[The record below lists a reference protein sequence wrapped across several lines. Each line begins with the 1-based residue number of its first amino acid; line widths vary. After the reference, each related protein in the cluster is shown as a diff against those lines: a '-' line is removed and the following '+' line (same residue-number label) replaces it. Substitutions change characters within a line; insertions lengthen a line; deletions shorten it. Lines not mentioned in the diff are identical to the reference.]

1 MSEKRVSIKSNLENT
16 IETSLFASRW
26 LMAPVYL
33 MLSLSLALITFKVL
47 VALIAIV
54 IGIYFVKK
62 STSSKKI
69 LSQKNI

>member
-1 MSEKRVSIKSNLENT
+1 MNKIYEDLTIVTVLYDSSELINDLLKN
-16 IETSLFASRW
+16 
-26 LMAPVYL
+26 
-33 MLSLSLALITFKVL
+33 LITFKVL

-54 IGIYFVKK
+54 IGIYLVKK